1 MSKYKQH
8 IFICTNKRPDSD
20 ERGSCSDKGASD
32 IRDYFKKTLYERG
45 HKGKVRANQAG
56 CLDACSFGTAVV
68 IYPEAVWYSLRSESD
83 VLEIIE
89 KHIEQGEIVT
99 RLLIPR
105 SWACPSSS
113 LKQVE

>member
-1 MSKYKQH
+1 MSKYQQH

-20 ERGSCSDKGASD
+20 ARGSCSDKGAST
-32 IRDYFKKTLYERG
+32 IRDYFKKMLYERG

-68 IYPEAVWYSLRSESD
+68 IYPEAVWYSLRSEAD
-83 VLEIIE
+83 ALEIIE

-99 RLLIPR
+99 HLLIPR
-105 SWACPSSS
+105 SWACPSNA
-113 LKQVE
+113 LRQVE